1 MQLHKSPQTR
11 NQQRQAS
18 ETVNIEQSLTLTK
31 NLVRTS
37 ISSIAYIRNLF
48 PDDCFTE
55 QHIGGMKLQKL
66 TGSDNGEAKLLIKWL
81 EQGVM
86 FLRLLVLFASA
97 CLTFVLYRSLMRWKR
112 SISRPYCWR
121 SLLGTQ
127 KASAGPLSTTLPNF
141 LSSTDSLSLTPMT
154 CRN

>member
-1 MQLHKSPQTR
+1 MVQMQLHKSPQTR

-55 QHIGGMKLQKL
+55 QHSKSGDLLNPAHLFLEL
-66 TGSDNGEAKLLIKWL
+66 T
-81 EQGVM
+81 
-86 FLRLLVLFASA
+86 
-97 CLTFVLYRSLMRWKR
+97 RSV
-112 SISRPYCWR
+112 
-121 SLLGTQ
+121 
-127 KASAGPLSTTLPNF
+127 
-141 LSSTDSLSLTPMT
+141 
-154 CRN
+154 